1 MVPRLIHNHIAARAP
16 VSTKLIDS
24 PKTNRRWLSISV
36 CIFLAALTWIV
47 FGQTLWHEFVNYDDV
62 SYLYGNS
69 AVRNGISF
77 RGIVWAFTHVHSQ
90 NWHPLTTISH
100 MLDCQLFGFRAG
112 WHHFISLLLHTAAV
126 LMLFSVLRQMT
137 DSPSS
142 PWDESVSARRPDQTG
157 NVWRSA
163 FAAAVFAIHPLHV
176 ESVAWVAE
184 RKDVLSGLFFMLTLA
199 AYYRYTRA
207 PSVGRYV
214 AVATF
219 FACGLMS
226 KPMLVTLPFVLLLLD
241 YWPLARHQR
250 SEVRGP
256 AFAKATAG
264 KQKSGIQSAGLE
276 EQSWARLIIEKIPLF
291 ALSIASC
298 VATLLAQ
305 NFALGST
312 EDLPIQWRIT
322 NAIVSY
328 VIYVWQMI
336 WPHDLVPFYVHPE
349 SRLEMWHLVLASALL
364 VVVTAIAFALRRR
377 RPYLIVGWLWYVVM
391 LVPVIGLIQVGLQGH
406 ADRYTYLPQ
415 IGLYIAVTWLTYDLT
430 ASWRFQRVILA
441 SAAAIIIGALSILA
455 WKQTTHWRNTESL
468 WSYTLS
474 AAPESDVAHTGLAG
488 VLCTQGRFDDAI
500 SHYRRALQL
509 RDGNAATH
517 YGLAMALVE
526 QRKVDEAIEHF
537 KKALSLQ
544 LDNTEASNNLAVM
557 YIHRGE
563 IGNAI
568 AQWQQTLAFDPDN
581 GQAANNLAW
590 VFATSPDA
598 EFRDGPK
605 AVELAERSLHT
616 PGGENPAVLRTLAA
630 AYAENNRFPEAVA
643 TAERGQHLAE
653 ARGDSA
659 TAGSLRRC
667 ADIFRR
673 GEALHTWQLSN

>member
-16 VSTKLIDS
+16 VSNQSTDR

-69 AVRNGISF
+69 AVRNGISL
-77 RGIVWAFTHVHSQ
+77 RGIVWAFTHVHSE

-100 MLDCQLFGFRAG
+100 MLDCQLYGLKAG
-112 WHHFISLLLHTAAV
+112 GHHFTNVLLHTTAV
-126 LMLFSVLRQMT
+126 ILLFLVLRGMT
-137 DSPSS
+137 GAL
-142 PWDESVSARRPDQTG
+142 WQ
-157 NVWRSA
+157 SA
-163 FAAAVFAIHPLHV
+163 FVAAVFAIHPLHV

-199 AYYRYTRA
+199 AYYRYAHA

-226 KPMLVTLPFVLLLLD
+226 KSMLITVPIVLLLLD

-256 AFAKATAG
+256 FGKATAG
-264 KQKSGIQSAGLE
+264 KQKSEIQSAGLE
-276 EQSWARLIIEKIPLF
+276 EQSWAMLIIEKIPLF

-349 SRLEMWHLVLASALL
+349 SRLEMWHLVLASTLL

-441 SAAAIIIGALSILA
+441 SAAAISIGALSILA
-455 WKQTTHWRNTESL
+455 WKQSNHWRNTESL
-468 WSYTLS
+468 WSHALS

-488 VLCTQGRFDDAI
+488 VLYTQGQFDDAI

-526 QRKVDEAIEHF
+526 QHKVDEAIEHF
-537 KKALSLQ
+537 KKALSMQ
-544 LDNTEASNNLAVM
+544 PDNTEASNNLGVM

-581 GQAANNLAW
+581 GGAANNLAW

-605 AVELAERSLHT
+605 AVELAERTLHT

>member
-16 VSTKLIDS
+16 VSTQSIDPS
-24 PKTNRRWLSISV
+24 KTNRRWLSISV

-69 AVRNGISF
+69 AVRNGISL
-77 RGIVWAFTHVHSQ
+77 RGIVWAFSHVHSQ

-142 PWDESVSARRPDQTG
+142 PRDEFVSARRPDRTG

-199 AYYRYTRA
+199 AYYRYARA

-226 KPMLVTLPFVLLLLD
+226 KSMLITVPIVLLLLD

-256 AFAKATAG
+256 FGKATAG
-264 KQKSGIQSAGLE
+264 KQKSEIQSAGLE

-377 RPYLIVGWLWYVVM
+377 RLYLIVGWLWYVVM

-441 SAAAIIIGALSILA
+441 SAAGIVIGVLSILG

-468 WSYTLS
+468 WSHTLS

-488 VLCTQGRFDDAI
+488 VLSTQGQFDEAI

-526 QRKVDEAIEHF
+526 QHKVDEAIEHF
-537 KKALSLQ
+537 KKALSMQ
-544 LDNTEASNNLAVM
+544 ADNTEASNNLGVM

-605 AVELAERSLHT
+605 AVELAERTLHT

>member
-1 MVPRLIHNHIAARAP
+1 MVPHLIHNHIAARAP
-16 VSTKLIDS
+16 VSTQSIDR

-69 AVRNGISF
+69 AVRNGISL
-77 RGIVWAFTHVHSQ
+77 RGIVWAFTHVHSE

-100 MLDCQLFGFRAG
+100 MLDCQLYGLKAG
-112 WHHFISLLLHTAAV
+112 GHHFTNVLLHTTAV
-126 LMLFSVLRQMT
+126 ILLFLVLRGMT
-137 DSPSS
+137 GAL
-142 PWDESVSARRPDQTG
+142 WQ
-157 NVWRSA
+157 SA
-163 FAAAVFAIHPLHV
+163 FVAAVFAIHPLHV

-199 AYYRYTRA
+199 AYYRYARA

-226 KPMLVTLPFVLLLLD
+226 KSMLITVPIVLLLLD

-250 SEVRGP
+250 SEIRDP

-264 KQKSGIQSAGLE
+264 KQKSEIQSAGLE

-441 SAAAIIIGALSILA
+441 SAAAISIGALSILA
-455 WKQTTHWRNTESL
+455 WKQSNHWRNTESL
-468 WSYTLS
+468 WSHALS

-488 VLCTQGRFDDAI
+488 VLYTQGQFDDAI

-526 QRKVDEAIEHF
+526 QRKVDEAIDSANNGIF
-537 KKALSLQ
+537 SMI
-544 LDNTEASNNLAVM
+544 NLA
-557 YIHRGE
+557 R
-563 IGNAI
+563 
-568 AQWQQTLAFDPDN
+568 LC
-581 GQAANNLAW
+581 
-590 VFATSPDA
+590 S
-598 EFRDGPK
+598 
-605 AVELAERSLHT
+605 S
-616 PGGENPAVLRTLAA
+616 NPAL
-630 AYAENNRFPEAVA
+630 
-643 TAERGQHLAE
+643 
-653 ARGDSA
+653 
-659 TAGSLRRC
+659 
-667 ADIFRR
+667 
-673 GEALHTWQLSN
+673 